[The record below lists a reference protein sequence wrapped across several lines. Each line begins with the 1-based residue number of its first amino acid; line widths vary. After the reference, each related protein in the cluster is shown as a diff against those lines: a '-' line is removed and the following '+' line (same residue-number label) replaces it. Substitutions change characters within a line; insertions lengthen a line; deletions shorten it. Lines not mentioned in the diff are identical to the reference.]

1 MRRCAN
7 KHITLSDGDAER
19 IQHAQMISSKVL
31 YCLSAAIVFSIGSFD
46 VGMRFFPN
54 FNLTT
59 WLARSASS
67 ASRAGA
73 NMTPLTTVELLTLDA
88 SALAKLLAEERITS
102 VTLVKQVLAQIAQ
115 EDKAGAELN
124 AIISVAPYET
134 LIETAAKLDE
144 ERKQGKLR
152 GPFHGIPILVKV

>member
-1 MRRCAN
+1 
-7 KHITLSDGDAER
+7 
-19 IQHAQMISSKVL
+19 
-31 YCLSAAIVFSIGSFD
+31 
-46 VGMRFFPN
+46 
-54 FNLTT
+54 
-59 WLARSASS
+59 
-67 ASRAGA
+67 
-73 NMTPLTTVELLTLDA
+73 MTPLTTVELLTLDA